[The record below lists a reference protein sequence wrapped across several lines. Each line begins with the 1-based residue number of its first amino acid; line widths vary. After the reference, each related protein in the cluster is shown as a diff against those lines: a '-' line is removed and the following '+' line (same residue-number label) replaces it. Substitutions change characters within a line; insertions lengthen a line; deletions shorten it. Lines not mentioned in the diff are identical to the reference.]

1 MSVIHLFKKAA
12 VIATALVFVFTL
24 QGCPY
29 IDPDHDYEFEYEI
42 IITDVPANLEGFNSQ
57 YNDYNSAL
65 PFEANRREI
74 YFSTDRK
81 TNGSTYDIISHAFDI
96 SYHKRDDV
104 LNISIPVNPG
114 ESIMDRKLLPLINT
128 GYDELGPYT
137 YFEDGGL
144 NYFFY
149 AGNGSDEQEEPG
161 DYDIKFVYMPRS
173 DWTTYGGQQ
182 RLFGPYD
189 VSLANSEAD
198 DLYPVI
204 SDKLG
209 KMLFCSNRENDSF
222 DIYSLE
228 LEQGALLNQFLTGNY
243 EPVIAK
249 EPALSGEGHDKC
261 PSIFGDYVIF
271 ASDREG
277 GYGGFDLY
285 YAKYEN
291 NAWSEPVNFGDKI
304 NTASNEYRPL
314 GFKFVDF
321 SLMIFSSDRP
331 GGKGGFDL
339 YCVDVSEIIEVHDWY
354 RFYEF

>member
-1 MSVIHLFKKAA
+1 MSAIHHLKKAA
-12 VIATALVFVFTL
+12 LIATALVLIFTL

-29 IDPDHDYEFEYEI
+29 IDPDYEFDYEI
-42 IITDVPANLEGFNSQ
+42 IITDVPANLEGLNSQ

-65 PFEANRREI
+65 PFEAGRVGI

-81 TNGSTYDIISHAFDI
+81 TNGTTFDIISHCFDI

-104 LNISIPVNPG
+104 LNISIPVNPA
-114 ESIMDRKLLPLINT
+114 ESMIDRKLLPLINT
-128 GYDELGPYT
+128 GFDELGPYT
-137 YFEDGGL
+137 YSEDGGL

-149 AGNGSDEQEEPG
+149 AGNGSEEEGGPG
-161 DYDIKFVYMPRS
+161 DFDIKFVYTPRL
-173 DWTTYGGQQ
+173 DWGTYNGQQ
-182 RLFGPYD
+182 RLYGPYTAD
-189 VSLANSEAD
+189 PVNSEAD

-209 KMLFCSNRENDSF
+209 KMLFCSNRENNSF
-222 DIYSLE
+222 DIFSLD
-228 LEQGALLNQFLTGNY
+228 LNKGALLNQFLTSNH
-243 EPVIAK
+243 EPVITK
-249 EPALSGEGHDKC
+249 EAALSGEGHDKC
-261 PSIFGDYVIF
+261 PSLFGDYVFF

-304 NTASNEYRPL
+304 NSASDEYRPL

-321 SLMIFSSDRP
+321 SLMVFSSDRP

-339 YCVDVSEIIEVHDWY
+339 YCVDVSDIIEAPDWY
-354 RFYEF
+354 GFYEF